1 MSFKNIKRLTVVYHC
16 HIITYISIYL
26 RLYALLHVYCFS
38 DTVPE
43 TVPAISLSI
52 MENVILIQDQDF
64 ELTCSAI
71 NINHDFLLSWSIPSE
86 AVRATH
92 LLNNLR
98 LLSVSTVPN
107 LN

>member
-1 MSFKNIKRLTVVYHC
+1 MSFKNIKLLTVVYHC
-16 HIITYISIYL
+16 HVITYISIYL
-26 RLYALLHVYCFS
+26 CLYALLHVYCFS

-64 ELTCSAI
+64 EFTCSAI
-71 NINHDFLLSWSIPSE
+71 NINNEFVVSWSIPSE
-86 AVRATH
+86 SVRSTH

-98 LLSVSTVPN
+98 LLPLSTVPN